1 MLDQRT
7 ANLLKLIVT
16 SKQRT
21 IKQLEHHTNCSRR
34 QIYYDL
40 EKINDWLATEQLPPI
55 KNIRARGLSVNRD
68 VKDRALKVLPTL
80 LAEEMLP
87 SYETRESMIC
97 LQLFLKADYLSLHH
111 LTDYLRLS
119 RNTVLSTVKL
129 LKDEAVHYGVQL
141 RYNRQNG
148 YYFEGDEFAIR
159 TLVTQKILVL
169 LQQPNGAKLLE
180 KAYEEREGSYSFVY
194 DCQNIKSNL
203 REFEDRL
210 CVSYVEENMEDFS
223 MLLAILLAR
232 AEKNTS
238 VKLPVEML
246 ETMNA
251 LPDFNEVKR
260 IVQRIQGSLEESEQV
275 YIAMQIMGLNL
286 RYDHHYDVRRND
298 GVLSQVL
305 NQILTKFEALACVT
319 FTDRSSAY
327 DALYLHLKP
336 AYYRLLFNIPVA
348 NAHLNSIKKEYGEL
362 FTLVKKSVTPLESL
376 VGKYI
381 PDDEIGYMTLHFG
394 AFIQNQHLP
403 YRKNRAIIVCPNGIG
418 TSYMIKHKLQ
428 SLLPEIEI
436 IRVMSIREFKEHEG
450 IGVDFVFSTVP
461 LETTKPVI
469 IVHPV
474 LNAIDQARVL
484 QEVDTLIHCGRIST
498 PKIDSLMQVIR
509 MFTTVHDEEALY
521 SRLNEVLLKQ
531 GVQKIGGYR
540 PVLKELLTEPMIQ
553 MADSVPDWQE
563 AIRLSASPLLK
574 EGMINE
580 HYIAAMIM
588 NVEKLGAYIV
598 LAPKVAVPHARPE
611 DGVVHVGMSLLKLH
625 NPVSFGEGKM
635 VSIIIVLAAIDNET
649 HLKALSQLSNL
660 LEEERNIDKMEN
672 ASEVEVLLE
681 LIEQYS

>member
-55 KNIRARGLSVNRD
+55 KNIRARGLSVTRD

-87 SYETRESMIC
+87 SNETRESMIC
-97 LQLFLKADYLSLHH
+97 LQLFLKSDYLSLHH
-111 LTDYLRLS
+111 LTDYIRLS

-129 LKDEAVHYGVQL
+129 LKSEAVLYGVQL
-141 RYNRQNG
+141 RYNRQDG
-148 YYFEGDEFAIR
+148 YYVDGDEFAIR
-159 TLVTQKILVL
+159 TFVTQKILIL

-180 KAYEEREGSYSFVY
+180 EAYEERMGRYSFSKT
-194 DCQNIKSNL
+194 CQNIKSNL
-203 REFEDRL
+203 KEFEDRL
-210 CVSYVEENMEDFS
+210 CVSYVEESMEELS
-223 MLLAILLAR
+223 MLLATLLAR
-232 AEKNTS
+232 AGMNTP
-238 VKLPVEML
+238 VKLPAEMM
-246 ETMNA
+246 EAVNH
-251 LPDFNEVKR
+251 LPDFKEIKR
-260 IVQRIQGSLEESEQV
+260 IVQRIQGSLEETEQI
-275 YIAMQIMGLNL
+275 YFAMQIMGLNL
-286 RYDHHYDVRRND
+286 RYDHHHDVRCD
-298 GVLSQVL
+298 HGDLSQVL
-305 NQILTKFEALACVT
+305 NQILIKFEALACVT
-319 FTDRSSAY
+319 FTDRSSVY

-348 NAHLNSIKKEYGEL
+348 NPHLRSIKKEYGEL

-376 VGKYI
+376 VGKDV
-381 PDDEIGYMTLHFG
+381 PEDEIGYLTLHFG
-394 AFIQNQHLP
+394 AFIQHQNLP

-418 TSYMIKHKLQ
+418 TSNMIKHKLQ
-428 SLLPEIEI
+428 SLVPEIEI

-474 LNAIDQARVL
+474 LSAVDQARVL
-484 QEVDTLIHCGRIST
+484 QEVDTLIHRGRSST
-498 PKIDSLMQVIR
+498 SNIDHLMQVIK

-540 PVLKELLTEPMIQ
+540 PVLKQLLTEPMIQ
-553 MADSVPDWQE
+553 MADRVPDWKE

-574 EGMINE
+574 EGMIDE
-580 HYIAAMIM
+580 RYIDAMIM

-625 NPVSFGEGKM
+625 TPVSFGEGKM
-635 VSIIIVLAAIDNET
+635 VSVVIVLAAIDNET

-660 LEEERNIDKMEN
+660 LEEERNIDRMEN
-672 ASEVEVLLE
+672 AREVESLLE
-681 LIEQYS
+681 LIGHYS